1 MSIQRRK
8 ALRAAVQLA
17 VASVFGGRIG
27 RVSADAEET
36 QAAIDVFTDG
46 VVSARGAVTLTL
58 PEIAENGNTVSMS
71 VSVESPMTE
80 DAYVES
86 VTVLA
91 EDNPNPEVVTF
102 HFSPSSGVARASTR
116 MRLAKTQ
123 KVIAVARMNDG
134 SVYTDSRIVKVT
146 IGGCGG

>member
-46 VVSARGAVTLTL
+46 VVPARGAVTLTL

>member
-102 HFSPSSGVARASTR
+102 HFSPSSGVARASTCLLYTSPSPRDRTRSR
-116 MRLAKTQ
+116 MPSSA
-123 KVIAVARMNDG
+123 
-134 SVYTDSRIVKVT
+134 
-146 IGGCGG
+146 

>member
-1 MSIQRRK
+1 MSFQRRK

-17 VASVFGGRIG
+17 VASVFSGRIG
-27 RVSADAEET
+27 RVSAGAEET

-46 VVSARGAVTLTL
+46 VVPARGTVTLTL

-80 DAYVES
+80 DSYVES
-86 VTVLA
+86 VAVVA